1 VEIQRTGIV
10 LYTERYADCVA
21 FCRKAIGLR
30 VLFENDELT
39 CFDFGGSYLM
49 VEPSCRAQPAGKTAA
64 QNPTCLRLN
73 VTDVKHWAEHLQAL
87 GIEVTYREQ
96 AWGAVAKFF
105 DPDGNLWALRDETSF
120 AAQLGADT
128 EQRGSSAAREASR
141 GGA

>member
-30 VLFENDELT
+30 VLFENEELT

-49 VEPSCRAQPAGKTAA
+49 VEPGGRAQPAGKTAA
-64 QNPTCLRLN
+64 QNPTCFRLN
-73 VTDVKHWAEHLQAL
+73 VTDVKHWVKHLQAL
-87 GIEVTYREQ
+87 GIEVAYGEH

-120 AAQLGADT
+120 AAQLGT
-128 EQRGSSAAREASR
+128 EQGGSSAAGQESY